1 MTANNNRGGQPH
13 WSDKYFASQSLRQR
27 FRGKLNDYFGR
38 RFGPD
43 VIAGFQ
49 QDLEGLLW
57 ERLQRLDPQKADN
70 EAYVWTI
77 FSNLVVDRYRQLY
90 GRHHIPVVVERLGRF
105 AVRIWEL
112 FCLEKASAETI
123 EEVLKRKVLLE
134 EIERKLAVLREQRA
148 CPDKLRKVDV
158 EQSLTG
164 VGDDPD
170 AMTDVPDEARDYRS
184 LEVDEIQ
191 KLLALV
197 LGWTGDQR
205 QAALAGMSQRVADHY
220 DAIRA
225 ALAFTDDD
233 YLLLRM
239 IYQDGL
245 NRREVSDALGEKY
258 HTVRNRL
265 SRLGKR
271 IRDAFA
277 SQGIAL
283 ELFRD

>member
-1 MTANNNRGGQPH
+1 MTANDKRDRKPH
-13 WSDKYFASQSLRQR
+13 WSDKYFESQSLRER

-38 RFGPD
+38 RFGTD
-43 VIAGFQ
+43 VIADFQ

-57 ERLQRLDPQKADN
+57 ERLQALDPAKADN
-70 EAYVWTI
+70 EGYVWTI
-77 FSNLVVDRYRQLY
+77 FSNLVTDRYRKLY
-90 GRHHIPVVVERLGRF
+90 GRHHVPVVVKRLGRF

-123 EEVLKRKVLLE
+123 EAVLKRKVLLK

-148 CPDKLRKVDV
+148 CPDKLRKVDI

-170 AMTDVPDEARDYRS
+170 TIADVPDEAPDYRS

-197 LGWTGDQR
+197 LGWTGDR
-205 QAALAGMSQRVADHY
+205 KLAVLAGLSRRVADRY

-239 IYQDGL
+239 LYQDGL
-245 NRREVSDALGEKY
+245 NRQEVSDARGEQY

-265 SRLGKR
+265 SRLKKR

-283 ELFRD
+283 EQFLD